1 MNRKSPTV
9 LNTEEVVRVCER
21 LKAYPRIAGRIK
33 QLLDSMENCS
43 GELIKADDIEMALIP
58 EVRGLGKDM
67 LDEWALQRAEGGK
80 VEAESE
86 GLRHHSK
93 KNSIGIQP

>member
-1 MNRKSPTV
+1 MNRKSPSV
-9 LNTEEVVRVCER
+9 LNIEEVDSVCER
-21 LKAYPRIAGRIK
+21 LKGYPRIAGRIK

-67 LDEWALQRAEGGK
+67 LDEWALQRAEEEK
-80 VEAESE
+80 VEAENE